1 MKTDMTCK
9 ARFEEHDGVL
19 CVLAENPK
27 WPSPANFYIIPQ
39 DSGFA
44 MIDAGCGGSSGAGY
58 LQEALKYWRLRPADC
73 RTVVLSHS
81 HPDHMGA
88 IGWLLEYAQP
98 KIFIHKLDA
107 KSAMDPPYLNVTF
120 DIPFAIRACSSHPGF
135 EGFAG
140 LDILD
145 YLNSTGCMMSKA
157 SEVETV
163 KEGDR
168 LALGEYVF
176 EVIHTPGHSPGHI
189 SLYERGKNLLLPGD
203 MVGAI
208 PAWYTP
214 ASGGFKGYLESLEK
228 LEATGAHLMLP
239 SHGPIINNP
248 VEAIE
253 WVRGKL
259 LEREAKILEILGNQ
273 NQSFME
279 LNEALFPTAVVQFFP
294 GCGIIESHILKL
306 EEEGLVSRTDEVGKI
321 ALVL

>member
-1 MKTDMTCK
+1 MTCK

-19 CVLAENPK
+19 CVLAEDPK

-39 DSGFA
+39 NGGFA
-44 MIDAGCGGSSGAGY
+44 MIDVGCGGSDGAKY
-58 LQEALKYWRLRPADC
+58 LEEALNYWQLRPVDC
-73 RTVVLSHS
+73 HTVVLSHS

-88 IGWLLEYAQP
+88 IGWFLKHAQP
-98 KIFIHKLDA
+98 RVFMHRLDI
-107 KSAMDPPYLNVTF
+107 KGAMDPPYLNVTF
-120 DIPFAIRACSSHPGF
+120 DIPFAIKTCVSHPGF

-145 YLNSTGCMMSKA
+145 YLNGTGCLMSKA
-157 SEVETV
+157 SKLEAVE
-163 KEGDR
+163 EGDR
-168 LALGEYVF
+168 LTLGEYLF

-189 SLYERGKNLLLPGD
+189 SLYDREKGLLLPGD

-214 ASGGFKGYLESLEK
+214 SSGGLKGYLESLDK
-228 LEATGAHLMLP
+228 FAAAGARFMLP
-239 SHGPIINNP
+239 AHGPIIKNP

-259 LEREAKILEILGNQ
+259 LEREAKILEILGNG

-279 LNEALFPTAVVQFFP
+279 LNAALFPTPVVQFFP

-306 EEEGLVSRTDEVGKI
+306 EEEGRVSRRDGSGEIVL
-321 ALVL
+321 LV